1 MLTSFT
7 RFVIVPDATAI
18 PGRTYRAV
26 ITCTECDW
34 STETELSVNEIQR
47 LLCGGCGN
55 VEKAYLGIPDEFV
68 GVPCPE
74 CFRAVTKLQR
84 EVSGLGRLEVLR
96 LYCPECD
103 WEL

>member
-1 MLTSFT
+1 MLTSFI
-7 RFVIVPDATAI
+7 RFVIVPNPKAPPSRTFGAI
-18 PGRTYRAV
+18 

-34 STETELSVNEIQR
+34 SAETELSANEIQR

-55 VEKAYLGIPDEFV
+55 VEKAYIGIPDEFV

-74 CFRAVTKLQR
+74 CFRAATTLQR
-84 EVSGLGRLEVLR
+84 ETSVLGLLEVLR